1 MRKLAWGVLSTAK
14 IGREKVIPPMMKG
27 QRTTVVALA
36 SRDLARGQ
44 EVAKALGIPKV
55 YGSYEEMLADPA
67 VEAVYNPLP
76 NHLHVEWTRKA
87 AEAGKH
93 VLCEKPID
101 ITAKG
106 AEELIAVR
114 DRTGVH
120 IQEAFMV
127 RTHPQWLRVREL
139 VQGGRIGR
147 LSSILGWFSYYN
159 VDPNNIRN
167 MADIGGGG
175 LLDIA
180 CYPITT
186 SRFVTGQEPRRVA
199 SVIDYDPVMRTDRLG
214 SAILDY
220 DGVQCIFTWST
231 QLNPRQTMQ
240 FMGDK
245 GRIEVEIPF
254 NAPPDRP
261 CRLFVYDAADQGTHV
276 AETIE
281 IPACDQYGVAGD
293 AFSAAIMDGTP
304 QPVPLED
311 TLLNMRVIDAVRK
324 AGETGQWEKP

>member
-27 QRTTVVALA
+27 QRTAVVALA

-55 YGSYEEMLADPA
+55 YGSYEAMLADPA

-147 LSSILGWFSYYN
+147 LTSILGWFSYHN

-261 CRLFVYDAADQGTHV
+261 CRLFVYDAADQGTHI